1 MPGAMVGTMLETEL
15 FATDALL
22 VKRNDRRNPTTRRAP
37 LGLLLNR
44 VKRMRADKAAKLEI
58 VCGGKV
64 YRHPDMLRLLDS
76 DEYRRWLAWPARL
89 NGGGR

>member
-1 MPGAMVGTMLETEL
+1 MVGTMLETEL

-22 VKRNDRRNPTTRRAP
+22 VKRNDRRNPTTRGAP

-89 NGGGR
+89 NGSGR

>member
-1 MPGAMVGTMLETEL
+1 MVGTMLETEL

-22 VKRNDRRNPTTRRAP
+22 VKRNDRRNPSRAP

-89 NGGGR
+89 NGSGR